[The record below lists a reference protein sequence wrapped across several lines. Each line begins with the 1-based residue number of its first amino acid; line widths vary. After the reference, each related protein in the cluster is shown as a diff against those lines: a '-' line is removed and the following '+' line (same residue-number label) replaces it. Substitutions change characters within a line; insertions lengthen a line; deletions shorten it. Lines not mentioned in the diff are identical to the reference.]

1 MADNSLETADNWY
14 LAGTGTGPIEGRPYY
29 TRYQTPA
36 ATYRTNYKN
45 TYERYIAGTL
55 TLKKRFSHRWMLDAS
70 FTYIDWK
77 QFRDKS
83 EYFDLTNFDFY
94 NGGTV
99 GDSSWT
105 DGEVYLNSRWQAK
118 VNGLYQLP
126 YDISLSFV
134 FQARDGFP
142 APYYLPVTRKGLAAV
157 NVYQEGKKFG
167 DERLPAFWNL
177 NLGVEKVF
185 RLSEK
190 TQVAFHV
197 DVYNVTNNATVLGR
211 SCILIGTTGRINEF
225 LSPTVFQFGVR
236 YQY

>member
-1 MADNSLETADNWY
+1 
-14 LAGTGTGPIEGRPYY
+14 
-29 TRYQTPA
+29 
-36 ATYRTNYKN
+36 
-45 TYERYIAGTL
+45 
-55 TLKKRFSHRWMLDAS
+55 MLDAS